1 MEYNKQSKLFIHI
14 TGFFMQKVIIYAI
27 FMFVIKRKVVILR
40 PIFIN
45 FRLLLIIKLDLWV
58 KRFVFWGY
66 WQSLC

>member
-45 FRLLLIIKLDLWV
+45 FRLLLIFSYL
-58 KRFVFWGY
+58 
-66 WQSLC
+66 